1 MKGKQDQNNHTSEK
15 GLRLDYNRHCLLGW
29 KKYLIEP
36 FRRAESLRDSGRIQ
50 TRRIA

>member
-15 GLRLDYNRHCLLGW
+15 GPPLRLQSPLPTGVE
-29 KKYLIEP
+29 KYLIEP
-36 FRRAESLRDSGRIQ
+36 FRRAESLRDSGGIQ